1 MKSTIC
7 ERVLQSNDLSFE
19 AESIPSDS
27 SGIHPNASRRRDENS
42 VYILYQFYW
51 EKYVMKL
58 GFSFIVLLTVF
69 FGFLNLLSGFSVK
82 RI

>member
-27 SGIHPNASRRRDENS
+27 SGIHPNASRRRDKNC

-58 GFSFIVLLTVF
+58 GFSFIVALTDRK
-69 FGFLNLLSGFSVK
+69 SVV
-82 RI
+82 